1 MACSPPAAATENR
14 MEVHRKEFR
23 LELSYD
29 PGIPLLGI
37 YLKSARTPT
46 GKDIYIP
53 VFTAALLNTAKA
65 SRPPG
70 RPVGEWIRGGGT
82 WNTALPQ
89 NKAETCHRDSMDAQ
103 WNTSGGKGQ
112 ETYLLTCF
120 VSQPEKRS
128 HSGWWYREPH
138 SCRTQSVLTGDWR
151 WLGAGMNWD
160 FQGCWA
166 EWIYSSCEMHI
177 TLGDLIWI
185 KLCPPKCA
193 C

>member
-1 MACSPPAAATENR
+1 

-89 NKAETCHRDSMDAQ
+89 NKAETCIVTAWMPS
-103 WNTSGGKGQ
+103 
-112 ETYLLTCF
+112 ETPQ
-120 VSQPEKRS
+120 VEKDKKRI
-128 HSGWWYREPH
+128 
-138 SCRTQSVLTGDWR
+138 C
-151 WLGAGMNWD
+151 
-160 FQGCWA
+160 
-166 EWIYSSCEMHI
+166 
-177 TLGDLIWI
+177 
-185 KLCPPKCA
+185 
-193 C
+193 